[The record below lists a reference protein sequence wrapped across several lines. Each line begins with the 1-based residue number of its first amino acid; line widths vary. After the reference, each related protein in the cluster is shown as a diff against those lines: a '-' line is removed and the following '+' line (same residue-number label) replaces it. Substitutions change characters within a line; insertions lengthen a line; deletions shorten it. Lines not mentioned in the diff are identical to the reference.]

1 MDTQEQDQNR
11 VWFRRFSKLVC
22 LATLALIFIGGMVSS
37 TNSGLSVPDWPTT
50 YGQNMFTFP
59 VEKWQG
65 GIFYEHG
72 HRLVASAVGFLTLVM
87 AIWTPFAERRDWV
100 RFLAF
105 AALSAVI
112 LQGLLGGLTVL
123 MRLPPAVSILHGV
136 LAQTFFVLTILFAYS
151 QSVERSRRARAG
163 EAAGTGPVTRA
174 AVVLAGAV
182 YLQLILGAIMR
193 HTHAG
198 LAVPDFPKM
207 GGSWLPGF
215 GEDALARM
223 NEMRAAMGYTA
234 VTMGQMIAHLA
245 HRAGA
250 LVVIAAAM
258 AVNSMAHRR
267 RDSLQ
272 RLRSTIFLL
281 DAVLVLQVALGAFTV
296 WSHRSPVITSLHV
309 ATGASILGLSTL
321 LALRASPVRP
331 TITREPAPIAN
342 PVMEAQP
349 A

>member
-1 MDTQEQDQNR
+1 MNNQTQDRGQI
-11 VWFRRFSKLVC
+11 WFRRFSKLVC
-22 LATLALIFIGGMVSS
+22 FSTLALIFIGGMVSS

-87 AIWTPFAERRDWV
+87 AIWIPFVERRDWV
-100 RFLAF
+100 RFLGF
-105 AALSAVI
+105 AALSAVV

-136 LAQTFFVLTILFAYS
+136 LAQTFFILTILLAYS
-151 QSVERSRRARAG
+151 QSVERRKRAG
-163 EAAGTGPVTRA
+163 AGDTAETGPVARA
-174 AVVLAGAV
+174 AMVLVGMV
-182 YLQLILGAIMR
+182 YLQLVLGAVMR

-198 LAVPDFPKM
+198 LAVPDFPRM

-215 GEDALARM
+215 GSEALDRVNA
-223 NEMRAAMGYTA
+223 MRAAMGFTG
-234 VTMGQMIAHLA
+234 VTIGQMYAHLA

-250 LVVIAAAM
+250 LLVLAAVIA
-258 AVNSMAHRR
+258 VNVLAHQRR
-267 RDSLQ
+267 NSLQ
-272 RLRSTIFLL
+272 HLRATIFLL

-296 WSHRSPVITSLHV
+296 WSHRSPVVTSLHV
-309 ATGASILGLSTL
+309 VTGASILGLATL

-331 TITREPAPIAN
+331 VATREPAPVGD